1 MILYADKK
9 NVVAPDFFKGS
20 LTASEVALHIEARI
34 KSVFPQCDMVEVPIA
49 DGGEG
54 TVSALVAGTG
64 GKIITATVSDPLMRP
79 IEAHYGIIDK
89 GSTAII
95 EMAEASGLTLI
106 PPKERNPMEP
116 ITYGTGELNHFAEII
131 REFTGKKVSDIPGAG
146 TAGELGGALLSFLEA
161 ELTPG
166 IRCLTSW

>member
-1 MILYADKK
+1 VILYADKK

-64 GKIITATVSDPLMRP
+64 GKIITA
-79 IEAHYGIIDK
+79 
-89 GSTAII
+89 AII